1 MIAIARMRMRMPSY
15 SSACATAHQR
25 TSTSSR
31 ALCACVQVSV
41 TPGEKVK
48 AGQVVAVM
56 SAMKMETTVG
66 SPCRGVVSH
75 VAVIKGD
82 SIEGGDLIVRIR
94 AAEGEG
100 ESESDDG
107 GSAEAKSAEP
117 AATAA

>member
-1 MIAIARMRMRMPSY
+1 MRMPSY
-15 SSACATAHQR
+15 LQRVCCHAPAGEHLTRATR
-25 TSTSSR
+25 
-31 ALCACVQVSV
+31 LCVQVSV

-82 SIEGGDLIVRIR
+82 IIEGGDLIVRIR

-107 GSAEAKSAEP
+107 GSAEAKAAEP
-117 AATAA
+117 AAAAA